1 MELWEVSARE
11 SIRETLARYNHA
23 GDSGRVA
30 ELTETFT
37 ETGQLCMHGRAPV
50 VGRPAILDSL
60 GAVVTRNIAA
70 TQPGQPKPM
79 VRHHVSSVVI
89 TEVTPHRAKAASY
102 FLVMNRS
109 GPDHWGRY
117 RDELVPVGDR
127 WLIDRR
133 EVRVDAQAPTSAFPQ
148 AD

>member
-23 GDSGRVA
+23 GDSGRVSELA
-30 ELTETFT
+30 EQFT
-37 ETGQLCMHGRAPV
+37 ENGQLLIHGRDAV
-50 VGRPAILDSL
+50 IGRQGIIDSL
-60 GAVVTRNIAA
+60 GAVVSSNLANAGADR
-70 TQPGQPKPM
+70 PKPM

-89 TEVTPHRAKAASY
+89 TDVTQQRAKAASY
-102 FLVMNRS
+102 FLVMNRT

-127 WLIDRR
+127 WLIERR
-133 EVRVDAQAPTSAFPQ
+133 EVRVDAQVADSAFPTQ
-148 AD
+148 

>member
-1 MELWEVSARE
+1 MDLWEVSARE

-30 ELTETFT
+30 ELAEQFT
-37 ETGQLCMHGRAPV
+37 ENGRLLMHGRAPV
-50 VGRPAILDSL
+50 IGRQGIIDSL
-60 GAVVTRNIAA
+60 GAVVSSNLANA
-70 TQPGQPKPM
+70 VPDGPKPM

-89 TEVTPHRAKAASY
+89 TDVTPERAKAASY
-102 FLVMNRS
+102 FLVMNRT

-117 RDELVPVGDR
+117 RDELVPIGDR

-133 EVRVDAQAPTSAFPQ
+133 EVRVDAQAADSAFPVQ
-148 AD
+148 